1 MRKTWSPRTAALIG
15 LILLAGWAGATAG
28 AATVSPAFVNP
39 LLGFV
44 TVASGDTSCHWPA
57 RVVIYTHTQWQTLW
71 AQHVGG
77 QSPNPLSQSCSLPFP
92 ASVRPAV
99 DFSQYSVAAI
109 FTDYGP
115 ARSLA
120 VKRIAREA
128 HGDVVYYS
136 VNTASGTPPTSVNPF
151 LMVRVQTLSYF
162 VGFIEEPNVIR
173 PSVIRR

>member
-1 MRKTWSPRTAALIG
+1 MVNRGVAVVVLV
-15 LILLAGWAGATAG
+15 LLAGWGGSTAR

-44 TVASGDTSCHWPA
+44 TIASGDTSCHWPA
-57 RVVIYTHTQWQTLW
+57 RVVIYTHAQWLTLW
-71 AQHVGG
+71 TAHVGG
-77 QSPNPLSQSCSLPFP
+77 QSLNPLSPGCSLPFP
-92 ASVRPAV
+92 ARARPAV
-99 DFSQYSVAAI
+99 DFSQHSVAAI

-136 VNTASGTPPTSVNPF
+136 VNTASGPPPTSVNPF
-151 LMVRVQTLSYF
+151 LMVRVETLRYI

>member
-1 MRKTWSPRTAALIG
+1 VNRAAATLVV
-15 LILLAGWAGATAG
+15 LILLAGSGGPTAG
-28 AATVSPAFVNP
+28 AGAVTVSPALANG

-57 RVVIYTHTQWQTLW
+57 RVVIYTQAQWLTLW
-71 AQHVGG
+71 IAHVGG
-77 QSPNPLSQSCSLPFP
+77 QSLNPLSPGCSLPFP
-92 ASVRPAV
+92 ARARPAV
-99 DFSQYSVAAI
+99 DFSQHSVAAI

-136 VNTASGTPPTSVNPF
+136 VNAASGTPPTSVNPF
-151 LMVRVQTLSYF
+151 LMVRVETLRYV